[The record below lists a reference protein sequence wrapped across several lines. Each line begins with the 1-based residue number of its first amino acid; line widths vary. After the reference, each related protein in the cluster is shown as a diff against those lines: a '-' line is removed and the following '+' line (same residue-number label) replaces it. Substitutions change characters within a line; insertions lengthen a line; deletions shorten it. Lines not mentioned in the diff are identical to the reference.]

1 MSAAPYILLAAG
13 GTGGHVFPALSLA
26 EELRAKE
33 FDVRFVT
40 DQRGRRYFDDLH
52 TEHVHILP
60 AATVYGG
67 GVIKLPW
74 RMVKLVL
81 GIFVAF
87 VILLR
92 ARPRAVVGFG
102 GYPSFAP
109 CLVARLLAVPVLV
122 HEQNAVFGRAN
133 RLLARLGAYVATS
146 FSDTALLPR
155 SARRRTR
162 RTGNPIRPLVR
173 AEMQGGYRF
182 LSLSRPFDLLIFGG
196 SQGASI
202 FNRVVPQAIA
212 MLSVEERRR
221 LRVTHQAQK
230 NDMTTLL
237 QAYNAADVY
246 AEIRDFFTD
255 MPRRIR
261 RAHLVISRAGASTVS
276 ELSAIGA
283 PSILVPLPGSLD
295 ADQLHNTRDL
305 VGHGGAW
312 VMQQKA
318 FVPARLAAYL
328 SHLMANPD
336 KLRVAA
342 QAARSCGTHDAVAKL
357 GRYVLCLANRQPVE
371 IEAHASASRIAQ

>member
-52 TEHVHILP
+52 PEHVHILP

-328 SHLMANPD
+328 SQLMTNPD